1 MNVFLKGVVKMA
13 VMTMKQKALSIR
25 ESYELY
31 EGEELKYYIQRRKLL
46 TKKPAFDI
54 YIESGV
60 VASIE
65 VTETGS
71 PLVFKITLNGT
82 DAGEIRFDG
91 VAAVNKLIYEAKNI
105 EIAGNG
111 MLTEFS
117 VKDKDKKIIGTI
129 KKKIVSYKD
138 TYDIEFESEG
148 DSLLFAAIALTVDE
162 TFHG

>member
-1 MNVFLKGVVKMA
+1 MA

-60 VASIE
+60 VASAE
-65 VTETGS
+65 VTESGS
-71 PLVFKITLNGT
+71 PLVFKITLSGE
-82 DAGEIRFDG
+82 DAGEVRYDG
-91 VAAVNKLIYEAKNI
+91 IAGVNKLIYEAKGL
-105 EIAGNG
+105 EIDGNS
-111 MLTEFS
+111 MLNEFA

-129 KKKIVSYKD
+129 KKKIVSFKD
-138 TYDIEFESEG
+138 TYDIEFDG
-148 DSLLFAAIALTVDE
+148 DPLLFDMLALVVDE